1 MQSKPG
7 LGKCFVTAAALAA
20 LALMASGVHATA
32 AGEAA
37 VVAVEATSDSALALR
52 IEQRLRE
59 RAATA
64 DDPIALFYLARAY
77 RSVWTEPARVHAL
90 LAAVEAVRGHG
101 LDAADFAPARLRA
114 GAVPAA

>member
-37 VVAVEATSDSALALR
+37 VVAVEPAASDSALALR

-64 DDPIALFYLARAY
+64 DDPIALFYLARA
-77 RSVWTEPARVHAL
+77 
-90 LAAVEAVRGHG
+90 
-101 LDAADFAPARLRA
+101 
-114 GAVPAA
+114 